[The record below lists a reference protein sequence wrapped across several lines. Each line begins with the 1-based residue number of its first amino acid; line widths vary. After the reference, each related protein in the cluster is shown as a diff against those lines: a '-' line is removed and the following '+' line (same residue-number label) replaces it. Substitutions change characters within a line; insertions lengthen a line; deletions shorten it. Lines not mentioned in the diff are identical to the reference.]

1 VVSQGAARREFLIS
15 RAEGG
20 VRLAPAN
27 TPDKPDSA
35 FKTWHDRLFGAW
47 PIDVLGKDETPSEG
61 APQIEL
67 VNENGWK
74 LPVDQMQ
81 TATEEAP
88 ARVVL
93 DPAGT
98 YTAEAKFIWRNWCT
112 PAPKENLHLEI
123 VLPDNPGQLSV
134 PVQDPNGQYLND
146 TPHCDDRSS
155 PSTLT
160 VEAFK

>member
-1 VVSQGAARREFLIS
+1 MAWKRSNGALVAQVQLANFGSQPCA
-15 RAEGG
+15 
-20 VRLAPAN
+20 VQ
-27 TPDKPDSA
+27 
-35 FKTWHDRLFGAW
+35 
-47 PIDVLGKDETPSEG
+47 G

-74 LPVDQMQ
+74 LPVDQVQ

-93 DPAGT
+93 DPART
-98 YTAEAKFIWRNWCT
+98 YTAKAKFIWRNWCT

-134 PVQDPNGQYLND
+134 PVQDPNGQYLTD